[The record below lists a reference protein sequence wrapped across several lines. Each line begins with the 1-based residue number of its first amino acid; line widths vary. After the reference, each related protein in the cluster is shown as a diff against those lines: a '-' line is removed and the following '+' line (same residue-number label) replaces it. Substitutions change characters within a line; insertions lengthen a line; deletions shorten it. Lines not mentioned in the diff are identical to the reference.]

1 MRNET
6 TDQGF
11 FKITIMCEQN
21 YTTRSQR
28 TGPLGPIAVMTLGAG
43 ACAAAAMTFQASA
56 DLTLELQGTAFG
68 TRQQVAYNTSN
79 LWNETSSSD
88 TFYQLKTVQYIWQ
101 DLDGS
106 IPGNIQTYCLQ
117 LYQGVDIGST
127 YDFALTPIVDSPTS
141 PPVPGP
147 MGEQRAEIIQDL
159 YARNIDPVHGG
170 IMDTTDGDI
179 VASALQM
186 VIWEITHERFTA
198 TTAAGMV
205 TQMTLDMG
213 AFQWNGQGN
222 QSPEIETE
230 IALAATEM
238 ISALGMGG
246 FQSADLVGLT
256 NPEAQD
262 QVMQIPAPAAACLLT
277 GLLTGA
283 VRRRRRTEL

>member
-1 MRNET
+1 MHEQNF
-6 TDQGF
+6 TDQAPR
-11 FKITIMCEQN
+11 
-21 YTTRSQR
+21 TR
-28 TGPLGPIAVMTLGAG
+28 PLGPAATLALGAG
-43 ACAAAAMTFQASA
+43 ACAAAAMSFQASA

-68 TRQQVAYNTSN
+68 SRQQVAYNTSN
-79 LWNETSSSD
+79 LWDETSSSD
-88 TFYQLKTVQYIWQ
+88 TFYQLKTVQYIWR

-106 IPGNIQTYCLQ
+106 IPGDIQTYCLQ

-127 YDFALTPIVDSPTS
+127 YDYAITPIEDSPTS
-141 PPVPGP
+141 PPSPGP
-147 MGEQRAEIIQDL
+147 MGDQRARIIQDL

-170 IMDTTDGDI
+170 IVNTTEGDV

-205 TQMTLDMG
+205 NQMALDMG

-222 QSPEIETE
+222 QSPEIEDE

-238 ISALGMGG
+238 ISTLGMGG
-246 FQSADLVGLT
+246 FQTAALVGLT

-262 QVMQIPAPAAACLLT
+262 QVMQIPAPAAAFLLT
-277 GLLTGA
+277 GLLAGGA
-283 VRRRRRTEL
+283 RRRRRTEL

>member
-1 MRNET
+1 M
-6 TDQGF
+6 
-11 FKITIMCEQN
+11 
-21 YTTRSQR
+21 S
-28 TGPLGPIAVMTLGAG
+28 
-43 ACAAAAMTFQASA
+43 FQASA

-68 TRQQVAYNTSN
+68 SRQQVAYNTSN
-79 LWNETSSSD
+79 LWDETSSSD
-88 TFYQLKTVQYIWQ
+88 TFYQLKTVQYIWR

-106 IPGNIQTYCLQ
+106 IPGDIQTYCLQ

-127 YDFALTPIVDSPTS
+127 YDYAITPIEDSPTS
-141 PPVPGP
+141 PPSPGP
-147 MGEQRAEIIQDL
+147 MGDQRARIIQDL

-170 IMDTTDGDI
+170 IVNTTEGDV

-205 TQMTLDMG
+205 NQMALDMG

-222 QSPEIETE
+222 QSPEIEDE

-238 ISALGMGG
+238 ISTLGMGG
-246 FQSADLVGLT
+246 FQTAALVGLT

-262 QVMQIPAPAAACLLT
+262 QVMQIPAPAAAFLLT
-277 GLLTGA
+277 GLLAGGA
-283 VRRRRRTEL
+283 RRRRRTEL

>member
-1 MRNET
+1 MHEQNF
-6 TDQGF
+6 TDQAPR
-11 FKITIMCEQN
+11 
-21 YTTRSQR
+21 TR
-28 TGPLGPIAVMTLGAG
+28 PLGSAATLALGAG
-43 ACAAAAMTFQASA
+43 ACAAAAMSFQASA

-68 TRQQVAYNTSN
+68 SRQQVAYNNSN
-79 LWNETSSSD
+79 LWDETSSSD
-88 TFYQLKTVQYIWQ
+88 TFYQVKTVQYIWR

-106 IPGNIQTYCLQ
+106 IPGDIQTYCLQ

-127 YDFALTPIVDSPTS
+127 YDYAITPIEDSPTS
-141 PPVPGP
+141 PPIPGP
-147 MGEQRAEIIQDL
+147 MGDQRARIIQDL

-170 IMDTTDGDI
+170 IVNTTEGDV

-205 TQMTLDMG
+205 NQMALDMG

-222 QSPEIETE
+222 QSPEIEDE

-238 ISALGMGG
+238 ISTLGMGG
-246 FQSADLVGLT
+246 FQTAALVGLT

-262 QVMQIPAPAAACLLT
+262 QVMQIPAPAAAFLLT
-277 GLLTGA
+277 GLLAGGA
-283 VRRRRRTEL
+283 RRRRRTEL

>member
-1 MRNET
+1 MT
-6 TDQGF
+6 T
-11 FKITIMCEQN
+11 
-21 YTTRSQR
+21 
-28 TGPLGPIAVMTLGAG
+28 LTLGAS
-43 ACAAAAMTFQASA
+43 ACAAATISFQASA
-56 DLTLELQGTAFG
+56 DVTLELLGTAFG
-68 TRQQVAYNTSN
+68 TRQQVAYNTAN
-79 LWNETSSSD
+79 LWDQTSSSD
-88 TFYQLKTVQYIWQ
+88 TFYQVKTAQYVWQ

-127 YDFALTPIVDSPTS
+127 YDFALTPIQDSPTS
-141 PPVPGP
+141 PPSPGP
-147 MGEQRAEIIQDL
+147 MGQQRAEIIQDL

-170 IMDTTDGDI
+170 IIDTTDGDV

-205 TQMTLDMG
+205 TQMALDMG

-222 QSPEIETE
+222 QSPEIENE
-230 IALAATEM
+230 IADAATEM
-238 ISALGMGG
+238 ISTLGMGG

-262 QVMQIPAPAAACLLT
+262 QVMQIPAPAAAWLLT
-277 GLLTGA
+277 GLLAGGA
-283 VRRRRRTEL
+283 RRRRRTEL

>member
-1 MRNET
+1 MRT
-6 TDQGF
+6 DLTDQGL
-11 FKITIMCEQN
+11 FKNTIMHEQN
-21 YTTRSQR
+21 FTDQAPRTR
-28 TGPLGPIAVMTLGAG
+28 PLGPAATLALGAG
-43 ACAAAAMTFQASA
+43 AWAAAAMSFQASA

-68 TRQQVAYNTSN
+68 SRQQVAYNTSN
-79 LWNETSSSD
+79 LWDETSSSD
-88 TFYQLKTVQYIWQ
+88 TFYQLKTVQYIWR

-106 IPGNIQTYCLQ
+106 IPGDIQTYCLQ

-127 YDFALTPIVDSPTS
+127 YDYAITPIEDSPTS
-141 PPVPGP
+141 PPSPGP
-147 MGEQRAEIIQDL
+147 MGDQRARIIQDL

-170 IMDTTDGDI
+170 IVNTTEGDV

-205 TQMTLDMG
+205 NQMALDMG

-222 QSPEIETE
+222 QSPEIEDE

-238 ISALGMGG
+238 ISTLGMGG
-246 FQSADLVGLT
+246 FQTAALVGLT

-262 QVMQIPAPAAACLLT
+262 QVMQIPAPAAAFLLT
-277 GLLTGA
+277 GLLAGGA
-283 VRRRRRTEL
+283 RRRRRTEL